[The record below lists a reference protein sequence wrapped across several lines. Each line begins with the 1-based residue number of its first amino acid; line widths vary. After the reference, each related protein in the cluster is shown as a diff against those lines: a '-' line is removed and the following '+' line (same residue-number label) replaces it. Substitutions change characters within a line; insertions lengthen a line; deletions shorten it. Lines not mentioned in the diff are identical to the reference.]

1 MPRAKT
7 KTAATT
13 STLSTL
19 TSKNTCKN
27 NDLVN
32 ETESEIKE
40 IPIIKIEPPEVLESQ
55 PSPSKMD
62 LSKFRFEKKPHVKIE
77 FDKDSPTKDV
87 RQTYSLSKKIK

>member
-13 STLSTL
+13 SALLDKMSR
-19 TSKNTCKN
+19 NICKN
-27 NDLVN
+27 NDLIN
-32 ETESEIKE
+32 ENESDNKE
-40 IPIIKIEPPEVLESQ
+40 NPIIKIEPSEPLESQ

-87 RQTYSLSKKIK
+87 S